1 MLRNL
6 LNLIINQ
13 PLIIDENPLSSH
25 EKYRK
30 FIELQMLENE
40 YQEFKKEK
48 ANKKGAESLRLCSYF
63 FCLLR

>member
-25 EKYRK
+25 EKYK
-30 FIELQMLENE
+30 KYIELQMLENE
-40 YQEFKKEK
+40 YQKFKKEK
-48 ANKKGAESLRLCSYF
+48 ANKKGAES
-63 FCLLR
+63 

>member
-25 EKYRK
+25 EKYGRY
-30 FIELQMLENE
+30 IDLQMLEAD
-40 YQEFKKEK
+40 YQKFKQEEE
-48 ANKKGAESLRLCSYF
+48 NKKGAES
-63 FCLLR
+63 

>member
-6 LNLIINQ
+6 LDLIINQ

-30 FIELQMLENE
+30 FIELQMLEEE
-40 YQEFKKEK
+40 YKQFEKEEV
-48 ANKKGAESLRLCSYF
+48 NKKGAES
-63 FCLLR
+63 

>member
-13 PLIIDENPLSSH
+13 PLIIDENPLNSH

-30 FIELQMLENE
+30 YIELQMLENE

-48 ANKKGAESLRLCSYF
+48 ANKKGAES
-63 FCLLR
+63 

>member
-25 EKYRK
+25 EKYKRY
-30 FIELQMLENE
+30 IELQMLEKE
-40 YQEFKKEK
+40 YQEFKKRK
-48 ANKKGAESLRLCSYF
+48 SQ
-63 FCLLR
+63 